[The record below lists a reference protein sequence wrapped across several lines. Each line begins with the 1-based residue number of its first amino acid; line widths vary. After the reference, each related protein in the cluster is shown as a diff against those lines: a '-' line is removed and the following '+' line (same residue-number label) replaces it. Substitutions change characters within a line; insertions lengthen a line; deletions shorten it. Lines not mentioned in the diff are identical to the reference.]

1 MLVEYDILGFGIQNS
16 AQGIVLLIS
25 FHSAFLENFNLKIC
39 DLKITDI
46 VLIRSLFFVPAEVKV
61 PRETS

>member
-1 MLVEYDILGFGIQNS
+1 MEYEILGFGIQNS

-25 FHSAFLENFNLKIC
+25 FHSAFFENFNLKIC